1 MLSSSAES
9 IDLDERYDTRC
20 SSNNNNDSH
29 KNPYGLSVR
38 RVRPQVETSLP
49 IPSITTASS
58 NNNNINNNN
67 NNSNNNVQMT
77 CHHNGNNNKSNKNSG
92 GGNNK
97 NNNNNNSS
105 SNSSLHKSL
114 PPLFY
119 YMEIGDFRRAA
130 ERAKNH
136 PREVRTWAYIKIKSS
151 SIGQHSTKRLALHQ
165 ACFKV
170 CIVYICIYIC
180 VGMVVGVEIVPD
192 S

>member
-67 NNSNNNVQMT
+67 NSNNNNVQMT

-97 NNNNNNSS
+97 NNNNNS